1 MKALPSTSWSL
12 LVALALSASLVG
24 CDGRP
29 HSKVAGYSWSSLY
42 RQDIRTIA
50 VPIFRNV
57 DYSRGDEFALTR
69 AIVQQIET
77 KTPYKVVSRE
87 RADSLLEGEIV
98 SVTLGGI
105 SRDSLS
111 ALPMEQLYTVTV
123 NFTWKD
129 LRTGQVLVERKGFQ
143 HAVSMFPTLGESRET
158 GQQLNAEALAT
169 AIVQELQGDW

>member
-1 MKALPSTSWSL
+1 MRVVRRTISPL
-12 LVALALSASLVG
+12 LVALGLAACLTG
-24 CDGRP
+24 CDGRSY
-29 HSKVAGYSWSSLY
+29 SKIGGYSWSSLY
-42 RQDIRTIA
+42 RQDIRTVA
-50 VPIFRNV
+50 VPIFRNI

-69 AIVQQIET
+69 AIVQQLET
-77 KTPYKVVSRE
+77 RTPYKVVSRD

-98 SVTLGGI
+98 SVTLGGV
-105 SRDSLS
+105 SRDALS
-111 ALPMEQLYTVTV
+111 ALPQEQLYIVTV

-143 HAVSMFPTLGESRET
+143 QAVSMFPTLGESRET